1 LMARIAARS
10 DRIAC
15 KRITTILEPGPL
27 VRLYPGCDLD
37 CAILIALNN
46 RRDARG
52 LETARG

>member
-1 LMARIAARS
+1 MARIAARS